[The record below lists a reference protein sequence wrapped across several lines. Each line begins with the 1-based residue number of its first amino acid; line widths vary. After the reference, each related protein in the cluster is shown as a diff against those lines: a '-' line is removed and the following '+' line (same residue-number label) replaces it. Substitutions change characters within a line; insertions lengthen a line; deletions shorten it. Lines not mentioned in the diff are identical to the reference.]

1 MTLVG
6 RSNLTHH
13 QDARIAK
20 SLYHAGNQIPES
32 DDWNSKFYAHTKLPF
47 EQLAVSCGGYEIYP
61 EWLRRKAANSLDLL
75 AYQAGR
81 LPNHAEESETARL
94 GYCRD
99 EFRSGNTTHSGQHD
113 WMLAPE

>member
-1 MTLVG
+1 MSSSLNALRDQDLCAGSLGRMTLVG

-81 LPNHAEESETARL
+81 LPNHAEESE
-94 GYCRD
+94 
-99 EFRSGNTTHSGQHD
+99 
-113 WMLAPE
+113 